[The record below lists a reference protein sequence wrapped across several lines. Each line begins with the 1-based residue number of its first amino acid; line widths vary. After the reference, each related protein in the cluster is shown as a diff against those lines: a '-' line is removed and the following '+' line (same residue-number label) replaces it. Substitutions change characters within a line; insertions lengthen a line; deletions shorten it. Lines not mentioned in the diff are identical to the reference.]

1 MTDERMTIKY
11 VNAIGV
17 IGQVFG
23 LQEACQIQEQPA
35 ESLYAQL
42 KQRGWHWNGQ
52 TWALVTQA
60 RAVGEE
66 VKA

>member
-1 MTDERMTIKY
+1 MDDERMTMKY

-23 LQEACQIQEQPA
+23 LHEARQIQNLP
-35 ESLYAQL
+35 SDDLYAQL
-42 KQRGWHWNGQ
+42 AQRGWHWNGQ

-66 VKA
+66 VEV

>member
-1 MTDERMTIKY
+1 MTIKY

-23 LQEACQIQEQPA
+23 LHEARQIQNLPA
-35 ESLYAQL
+35 DDLYAQL
-42 KQRGWHWNGQ
+42 AQRGWHWNGQ

-60 RAVGEE
+60 RVVGKVGKE
-66 VKA
+66 VEA